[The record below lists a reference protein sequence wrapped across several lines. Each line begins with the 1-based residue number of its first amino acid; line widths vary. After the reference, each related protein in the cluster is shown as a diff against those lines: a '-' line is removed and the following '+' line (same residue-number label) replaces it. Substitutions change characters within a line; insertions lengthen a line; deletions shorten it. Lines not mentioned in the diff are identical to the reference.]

1 MIKRLAIIPAR
12 SGSKRIK
19 NKNIKN
25 FNGKPLI
32 FYTLNAL
39 KKSKLFSKIH
49 VSTDS
54 PKIKTTVQKI
64 GIKVDFLRKK
74 NISKDNTPVSKV
86 IKFVL
91 KEYKKINEK
100 FDEIWLVY
108 ATNPLIRNEYLKK
121 ANKIYLNNKGKYSI
135 ISVAKY
141 NYPNEW
147 ALKLNKK
154 NKTLSP
160 LFPKL
165 IKKDSKK
172 FSKKF
177 CDAGMFVIYQKNFEK
192 KLVQLKYLP
201 FELPIWSS
209 VDIDDMD
216 DFNLARKFFQ
226 ISK

>member
-1 MIKRLAIIPAR
+1 MVKRIAIIPAR
-12 SGSKRIK
+12 GESKRIK

-25 FNGKPLI
+25 FQGKPLI

-39 KKSKLFSKIH
+39 KKSKLFYKIH

-54 PKIKTTVQKI
+54 SKIKTIVQKF
-64 GIKVDFLRKK
+64 GVKVNFLRKK

-86 IKFVL
+86 IRFVL
-91 KEYKKINEK
+91 KEFKKINEK

-192 KLVQLKYLP
+192 KFMRLKYLP